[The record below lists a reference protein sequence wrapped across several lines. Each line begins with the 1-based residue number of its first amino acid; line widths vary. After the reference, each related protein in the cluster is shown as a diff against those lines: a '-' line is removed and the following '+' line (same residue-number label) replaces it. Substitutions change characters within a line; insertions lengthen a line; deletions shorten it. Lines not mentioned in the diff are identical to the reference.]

1 VLAVLPVLMAVLA
14 LYHPILLVFPE
25 HIEVALLIE
34 TAGFALL
41 VLFVGLTLQMH
52 RRMSHGVGSVVAIAD
67 IAVLD
72 FVLGSVA
79 ALGLLY
85 LLYAESLVVH
95 YERFFRLITV
105 GMLVY
110 ALTGPVIGTIAP
122 AYVHL
127 IHATAA
133 LFITVGLWDL
143 VRGTYTTKRT
153 SRPSSRRVST
163 GGTATLST

>member
-1 VLAVLPVLMAVLA
+1 M
-14 LYHPILLVFPE
+14 
-25 HIEVALLIE
+25 
-34 TAGFALL
+34 
-41 VLFVGLTLQMH
+41 
-52 RRMSHGVGSVVAIAD
+52 GSVVAIAD

-143 VRGTYTTKRT
+143 VRGDLHHEADFEAILA
-153 SRPSSRRVST
+153 PGFDRRDSDPVDVT
-163 GGTATLST
+163 PEPEDD